1 MKGERG
7 KLVEEELRQK
17 GPEPRGKLRHMTP
30 IDERQGEVD
39 SGDVPGH
46 GEGDLII
53 GDQHKSV
60 LSVIVE
66 RKTRYVMDA
75 RFLSYDA

>member
-1 MKGERG
+1 
-7 KLVEEELRQK
+7 
-17 GPEPRGKLRHMTP
+17 MTL

-39 SGDVPGH
+39 GGDVPGH
-46 GEGDLII
+46 WEGDLII

-66 RKTRYVMDA
+66 RKTRYVMEG
-75 RFLSYDA
+75 RLLSYDAA

>member
-1 MKGERG
+1 
-7 KLVEEELRQK
+7 
-17 GPEPRGKLRHMTP
+17 MTL

-39 SGDVPGH
+39 AGYW
-46 GEGDLII
+46 EGDLII

-66 RKTRYVMDA
+66 RKTRYVMEG
-75 RFLSYDA
+75 RLLSYDAA